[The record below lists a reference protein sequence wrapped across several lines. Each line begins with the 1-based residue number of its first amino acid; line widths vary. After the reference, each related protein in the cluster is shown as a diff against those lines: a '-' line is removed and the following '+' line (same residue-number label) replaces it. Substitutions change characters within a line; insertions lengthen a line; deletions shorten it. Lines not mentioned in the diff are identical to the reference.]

1 MIMLDTDVIIEL
13 VDKHSDKGESIMEKI
28 ADSDEGYCTS
38 SINIH
43 EVLYGIYKY
52 SKDRA
57 SVARIPAIAYTKEDG
72 ELSSRLEIYAE
83 RNGKT
88 VPRMDAMIASVAI
101 NNNFAFYTLDSHF
114 RVFLDSGLRLF
125 D

>member
-57 SVARIPAIAYTKEDG
+57 SVARIPTIAYTKEDG